1 MELRHH
7 RTPVGVQVYT
17 AILQGW
23 SRPCYTRNRQIRKSQ
38 SGTKGDKSEKVVVVT
53 MCGVLA
59 VCFVIPGHQGLHSDT
74 FGRFAMHN
82 LRFRFQRNG
91 HSILCKNDLSNMNV
105 LRLASLNQQVPTG
118 VGSSHSWTNYSG
130 RSNHRPAR
138 RIFALGSHL

>member
-38 SGTKGDKSEKVVVVT
+38 SGTKGDESEKVVVVT
-53 MCGVLA
+53 MCGVLV
-59 VCFVIPGHQGLHSDT
+59 VCFVIPEHQGLHSDT

-82 LRFRFQRNG
+82 LRFHFQHNG
-91 HSILCKNDLSNMNV
+91 HSILCKNDPSIINV
-105 LRLASLNQQVPTG
+105 KTFVARNQEVAMGVRSLN
-118 VGSSHSWTNYSG
+118 S
-130 RSNHRPAR
+130 
-138 RIFALGSHL
+138 

>member
-38 SGTKGDKSEKVVVVT
+38 SGTKGDKSEQVVVVT

-59 VCFVIPGHQGLHSDT
+59 VRFVIPEDQGLHSDT
-74 FGRFAMHN
+74 FGRFTMHN
-82 LRFRFQRNG
+82 LRFHFG
-91 HSILCKNDLSNMNV
+91 CKVHFILSPIIHHGFNALRVATRKNQDAM
-105 LRLASLNQQVPTG
+105 G
-118 VGSSHSWTNYSG
+118 VGSLYSWTN
-130 RSNHRPAR
+130 
-138 RIFALGSHL
+138 